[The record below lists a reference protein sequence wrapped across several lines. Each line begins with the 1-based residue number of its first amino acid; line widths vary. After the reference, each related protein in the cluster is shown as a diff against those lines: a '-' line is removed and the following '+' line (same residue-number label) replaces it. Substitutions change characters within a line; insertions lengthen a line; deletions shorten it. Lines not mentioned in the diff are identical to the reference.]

1 MAPKGGGG
9 PGNAGG
15 AASLGMAS
23 ENFGYSHVR
32 LRRVKKLQFGIV
44 NPQELRQYSVT
55 QAITINNRPIP
66 AGVTRYETQL
76 NGQAVYG
83 GANDPRLGSLHDKSD
98 PGYFGHLDLA
108 RAVYHQGF
116 FNPMIKTLR
125 CVCYHCSRIRMQDDE
140 FKYQKIAQTRSRR
153 RRLAAF
159 HDLLRNKKKCDHCQ
173 GMQPKYTKSGLHL
186 EAEMPEEHAGGADS
200 KQFLSGQKV
209 VEIFRRMRL
218 EDMKRVPNGS

>member
-1 MAPKGGGG
+1 MG
-9 PGNAGG
+9 GNAGG

-44 NPQELRQYSVT
+44 NPHELRQYSVT

-76 NGQAVYG
+76 NGQPVYG

-108 RAVYHQGF
+108 KAVYHQGF
-116 FNPMIKTLR
+116 FNQM
-125 CVCYHCSRIRMQDDE
+125 
-140 FKYQKIAQTRSRR
+140 
-153 RRLAAF
+153 
-159 HDLLRNKKKCDHCQ
+159 NK
-173 GMQPKYTKSGLHL
+173 
-186 EAEMPEEHAGGADS
+186 
-200 KQFLSGQKV
+200 
-209 VEIFRRMRL
+209 
-218 EDMKRVPNGS
+218 